1 MRACRFLMVILLL
14 QVCSPPLHSQQSY
27 MRVKTSD
34 GQGALIPLYAIQ
46 KITFSQ
52 VSGIREM
59 GPSAAVA
66 RTLLLLQNYP
76 NPFNPST
83 TICYELPR
91 SGDVD
96 VTVYSL
102 QGQIIATVEKSFRE
116 AGSHEVRWDGENQG
130 GKSVASG
137 VYFYHVRF
145 DQSIVTRKMLLLK

>member
-14 QVCSPPLHSQQSY
+14 QICSPSLHSQQSY
-27 MRVKTSD
+27 LRIKTSD
-34 GQGALIPLYAIQ
+34 GQGALIPLYGIQ

-52 VSGIREM
+52 VTGMTEM

-66 RTLLLLQNYP
+66 RSLLLLQNYP

-83 TICYELPR
+83 SICYELPH
-91 SGDVD
+91 SGDVE

-102 QGQIIATVEKSFRE
+102 QGQIIANVEKAFRE
-116 AGSHEVRWDGENQG
+116 AGSHEARWDGRDHG

-137 VYFYHVRF
+137 VYFYQVRF